1 MSKTRKIVE
10 ILIICLVIIAVCF
23 GIIIYNL
30 KSKNM
35 ATEPSDNP
43 NVDGDTVAEYQT
55 EKVRDATKFF
65 SIQNCIQD
73 KINKNFIAKDMNVL
87 DGENIMSFAV
97 YGKILES
104 DNNEKDAYYIFR
116 IDFENNTF
124 NIDELD
130 TSKYKNINEINLE
143 TDIQSIENTGNNT
156 MKYTTIKDEEISR
169 IYYEQFLKLE
179 IDKPEEAYNLLDEN
193 YRKERFSSLEEYKE
207 YINSNKD
214 KIETGAISK
223 YSRDIQDDYT
233 EYLIVDNY
241 NNYYTIKETSIMNYK
256 IMLDNY
262 TIKVDDYVEKY
273 GKLENENKVQANV
286 YIFLQMINTKDYKH
300 AYELLDENFRKNNF
314 DTVEKFKKYVEEN
327 FFEYNIN
334 SSVSTEKSIES
345 QGEYYV
351 YKTVIRN
358 DSGSAVESK
367 QLTIIMKLLEG
378 TNFTMSFS
386 LL

>member
-1 MSKTRKIVE
+1 MSRTRKIVE
-10 ILIICLVIIAVCF
+10 ILIICLVIIAFFF

-30 KSKNM
+30 KAKDM
-35 ATEPSDNP
+35 ATEPNSNS
-43 NVDGDTVAEYQT
+43 NGEGDTMAEYQT

-97 YGKILES
+97 YGKILEA

-143 TDIQSIENTGNNT
+143 TDLKSIENTGNNT
-156 MKYTTIKDEEISR
+156 MKYTAIKDEEISR
-169 IYYEQFLKLE
+169 MYYEQFLKLE
-179 IDKPEEAYNLLDEN
+179 IEKPEEAYDLLDEN
-193 YRKERFSSLEEYKE
+193 YKKERFSSLEEYKE
-207 YINSNKD
+207 YINANKD
-214 KIETGAISK
+214 KIETGAMSK
-223 YSRDIQDDYT
+223 YSRDIQEDCT

-273 GKLENENKVQANV
+273 EKLENENKIQANV
-286 YIFLQMINTKDYKH
+286 YIFLQMINTNDYKH

-314 DTVEKFKKYVEEN
+314 DTVEKFQKYVEEN

-358 DSGSAVESK
+358 DSGSAAESK

-386 LL
+386 L

>member
-273 GKLENENKVQANV
+273 GKLENENKIQANV